1 MHMIM
6 LVLDDP
12 NRLDEVVEAWQSAG
26 VSGATILESMGAYR
40 RQSGRVHGRYLFGLP
55 GLADSATR
63 SQYTLFAIVPDQRTA
78 ERCLD
83 ATEEVVG
90 DLGEPNTGVFA
101 AWELS
106 LAKGVPAERGD
117 LRDNE

>member
-12 NRLDEVVEAWQSAG
+12 NLLDDVMQAWESAG

-40 RQSGRVHGRYLFGLP
+40 RETRHVGGRYLFGLP
-55 GLADSATR
+55 GLVETAER
-63 SQYTLFAIVPDQRTA
+63 SQYTLFAIVPDRQTA
-78 ERCLD
+78 QRCLQ
-83 ATEEVVG
+83 AAEELIG
-90 DLGEPNTGVFA
+90 DLSEPDTGVFA

-106 LAKGVPAERGD
+106 LAKGVPDEGGD
-117 LRDNE
+117 LRAEE

>member
-1 MHMIM
+1 MYMIM

-40 RQSGRVHGRYLFGLP
+40 RRSGHVHGRYLFGLP
-55 GLADSATR
+55 GLTDSAAR

-78 ERCLD
+78 QLCLN

-106 LAKGVPAERGD
+106 LARGVPDVRDD
-117 LRDNE
+117 LRAEE